1 VFCAIIF
8 IIVMT
13 FIFLSKI
20 KFSYNKFEC
29 NVDKLVSSEKA
40 VNEGCKGNIN
50 ATLIL
55 NVSFIVYT
63 IGFLCFLGWFFL
75 AFYVGMGF
83 IALPMDFIIAYLDR
97 PKKLTSADLSKITPK
112 LLNLTTK
119 MIRDG
124 EELKRKY
131 AAERKFNKVDIKMIN
146 QISEFESAV
155 NAMEEVIV
163 FII

>member
-1 VFCAIIF
+1 
-8 IIVMT
+8 MT

-20 KFSYNKFEC
+20 KISYNKFEC
-29 NVDKLVSSEKA
+29 NADKLISYDKVA
-40 VNEGCKGNIN
+40 TEGCKGNIN

-55 NVSFIVYT
+55 NVSFVAYT

-75 AFYVGMGF
+75 AVYVGIGF
-83 IALPMDFIIAYLDR
+83 IALPMDFIIDYLDR
-97 PKKLTSADLSKITPK
+97 PKKLTPADLSKITPK

-131 AAERKFNKVDIKMIN
+131 ATEKKFNKVNIEMVN

-155 NAMEEVIV
+155 NALEEVIV
-163 FII
+163 SYNMKGDLSG